1 MSAAKW
7 TGNPVWIS
15 RPFLMTQQHESAA
28 ALLLPIGIL
37 LLLLLALF
45 VLLSVLLVVLI
56 AVFHFQEPP
65 VVNFAIPFAV
75 VVCADSSSLS
85 V

>member
-1 MSAAKW
+1 MDEKSSMDFSSIFDDSTARISSRTSA
-7 TGNPVWIS
+7 PDWI
-15 RPFLMTQQHESAA
+15 
-28 ALLLPIGIL
+28 GVL

-45 VLLSVLLVVLI
+45 VLLSALLVVLI

-75 VVCADSSSLS
+75 VVYADSKSLS